1 MNSKDLRNIA
11 SVYEAVY
18 GGAKKEEK
26 KPTDMVV
33 TNADKK
39 ANTKAY
45 QNLKAGVKGYKAA
58 DHLGEESVDEGY
70 AKPNKSVP
78 KGSKVGPKKVSAP
91 KGSKVRVKRWWDDDG
106 DGIGYEKGEVKKEQN
121 ELVSKE
127 VKDLQKAA
135 KTGKGKYAAKADKLA
150 EDKDTPDQVAAVI
163 DMYRSKKGTGEAVK
177 DTEEGK
183 KKAAKKERDYAA
195 WEREKMKQDDPDW
208 KHKKGSTT
216 ESVDAD
222 YIEIVRE
229 IKSAETQAD
238 IKRWG
243 ALEESGNFS
252 DQELAII
259 IEADIA
265 DILAR
270 LEKKRISKGGDPEES
285 PLPAMR
291 KYHADKKK
299 KKVKEEVEI
308 DEGIVRAIKKAKR
321 IGKRILDAHDSDP
334 GRAHTIG
341 TLGNPNVRNDEKA
354 AERRKNQKKYRG
366 VKVKEEFELDEAE
379 RSLLDKIMEAD
390 SLAGQ
395 VARWEAARQKRMKQ
409 RQSYERP
416 SWIPRDQDHEDNWG
430 SSKGE
435 KKKG

>member
-1 MNSKDLRNIA
+1 MDSKDLNNIA

-18 GGAKKEEK
+18 GGGKKEEK
-26 KPTDMVV
+26 KDTRLVV
-33 TNADKK
+33 TAADKK

-45 QNLKAGVKGYKAA
+45 QNYKAGNKAYKAA
-58 DHLGEESVDEGY
+58 DHLKEG
-70 AKPNKSVP
+70 
-78 KGSKVGPKKVSAP
+78 KK
-91 KGSKVRVKRWWDDDG
+91 KVKRWWDDDG

-135 KTGKGKYAAKADKLA
+135 KTGKGKYVAKADKL
-150 EDKDTPDQVAAVI
+150 EEKKKDTPDQVAAVI

-183 KKAAKKERDYAA
+183 TEAAKKERDYAA
-195 WEREKMKQDDPDW
+195 WERSKMKKDDPDW

-216 ESVDAD
+216 ESVDDD

-243 ALEESGNFS
+243 ALKESGNFT
-252 DQELAII
+252 DEELDTI

-291 KYHADKKK
+291 KYHANK

-308 DEGIVRAIKKAKR
+308 
-321 IGKRILDAHDSDP
+321 
-334 GRAHTIG
+334 
-341 TLGNPNVRNDEKA
+341 
-354 AERRKNQKKYRG
+354 Q
-366 VKVKEEFELDEAE
+366 LDEAE
-379 RSLLDKIMEAD
+379 RDLGDRLHRKRKLYDKTTKKAMEY
-390 SLAGQ
+390 
-395 VARWEAARQKRMKQ
+395 ARREGEAAGHDRFNMGRLDREMDGIKAKMNK
-409 RQSYERP
+409 
-416 SWIPRDQDHEDNWG
+416 
-430 SSKGE
+430 E
-435 KKKG
+435 K

>member
-1 MNSKDLRNIA
+1 MDSKDLKNIA

-18 GGAKKEEK
+18 GGGKKEEK
-26 KPTDMVV
+26 KDTRLVV
-33 TNADKK
+33 TAADKK

-45 QNLKAGVKGYKAA
+45 QNYKAGNKAYKAA
-58 DHLGEESVDEGY
+58 DHLKEG
-70 AKPNKSVP
+70 
-78 KGSKVGPKKVSAP
+78 KK
-91 KGSKVRVKRWWDDDG
+91 KVKRWWDDDG
-106 DGIGYEKGEVKKEQN
+106 DGIGYEKGEVKKVKEQN

-135 KTGKGKYAAKADKLA
+135 KTGKGKYVAKADKL
-150 EDKDTPDQVAAVI
+150 EEKKKDTPDQVAAVI

-177 DTEEGK
+177 DTEEGDTE
-183 KKAAKKERDYAA
+183 AAKKERDYAA
-195 WEREKMKQDDPDW
+195 WERSKMKKDDPDW

-270 LEKKRISKGGDPEES
+270 LEKKRISKGGNPDDS
-285 PLPAMR
+285 PLPAMK

-299 KKVKEEVEI
+299 KKVKEGYQRDPEQQEKERKRSKQSDPSKAGFTGISDDIGEI
-308 DEGIVRAIKKAKR
+308 MRQNAAMKKA
-321 IGKRILDAHDSDP
+321 
-334 GRAHTIG
+334 
-341 TLGNPNVRNDEKA
+341 A
-354 AERRKNQKKYRG
+354 A
-366 VKVKEEFELDEAE
+366 A
-379 RSLLDKIMEAD
+379 
-390 SLAGQ
+390 
-395 VARWEAARQKRMKQ
+395 
-409 RQSYERP
+409 
-416 SWIPRDQDHEDNWG
+416 
-430 SSKGE
+430 
-435 KKKG
+435 KKK

>member
-18 GGAKKEEK
+18 GGAKKVEK
-26 KPTDMVV
+26 KDTRLVV
-33 TNADKK
+33 TAADKK

-45 QNLKAGVKGYKAA
+45 QNYKAGNKAYKAA
-58 DHLGEESVDEGY
+58 DHLGEGKAESPEAEE
-70 AKPNKSVP
+70 AKDKKDDDLAGAPNK
-78 KGSKVGPKKVSAP
+78 KGKK
-91 KGSKVRVKRWWDDDG
+91 VKRWWDDDG
-106 DGIGYEKGEVKKEQN
+106 DGIGYEKGEVKKVKEQN

-135 KTGKGKYAAKADKLA
+135 ETGKGKYAAKADKLPGVGTGKKVK
-150 EDKDTPDQVAAVI
+150 EELELQEKQKDTPDQVAAVI

-177 DTEEGK
+177 DTEKGD

-195 WEREKMKQDDPDW
+195 WERSKMKKDDPDW

-216 ESVDAD
+216 ESVDVD
-222 YIEIVRE
+222 YIDTVQK
-229 IKSAETQAD
+229 IKAAETEAD
-238 IKRWG
+238 IKRWK
-243 ALEESGNFS
+243 ALEESGNFT
-252 DQELAII
+252 DEEIQTIK
-259 IEADIA
+259 EADIA

-285 PLPAMR
+285 PLPAMK
-291 KYHADKKK
+291 KYHAKK
-299 KKVKEEVEI
+299 KKVKEEVESI
-308 DEGIVRAIKKAKR
+308 E
-321 IGKRILDAHDSDP
+321 
-334 GRAHTIG
+334 
-341 TLGNPNVRNDEKA
+341 
-354 AERRKNQKKYRG
+354 
-366 VKVKEEFELDEAE
+366 
-379 RSLLDKIMEAD
+379 EAD
-390 SLAGQ
+390 SLSGQ

>member
-18 GGAKKEEK
+18 GGGKKEEK
-26 KPTDMVV
+26 KDTRLVV
-33 TNADKK
+33 TAADKK

-45 QNLKAGVKGYKAA
+45 QNYKAGNKAYKAA
-58 DHLGEESVDEGY
+58 DHLGEG
-70 AKPNKSVP
+70 
-78 KGSKVGPKKVSAP
+78 KKAD
-91 KGSKVRVKRWWDDDG
+91 KDYDG
-106 DGIGYEKGEVKKEQN
+106 DGKIESGTDEYMGSKDKAIKKAMGK
-121 ELVSKE
+121 EL
-127 VKDLQKAA
+127 KDLQKAA
-135 KTGKGKYAAKADKLA
+135 ETGKGKYVAKADKVKGVGESRWWDVSK
-150 EDKDTPDQVAAVI
+150 EDMIEGYGKKKKKGHDCASKVKHEEYGVGNCIKGMHTLDENNKVTHYDVEFEEYIVENCPVEDLEILEGMYHEHVINDEKNKQLQEKQKDTPDQVAAVI

-216 ESVDAD
+216 ESVDVD
-222 YIEIVRE
+222 YIDTVQK
-229 IKSAETQAD
+229 IKAAETEAD
-238 IKRWG
+238 IKRWK
-243 ALEESGNFS
+243 ALEESGNFT
-252 DQELAII
+252 DEEIQII
-259 IEADIA
+259 KEADIA

-270 LEKKRISKGGDPEES
+270 LERKRISKGGDPEES

-299 KKVKEEVEI
+299 KKVKEEVESI
-308 DEGIVRAIKKAKR
+308 E
-321 IGKRILDAHDSDP
+321 
-334 GRAHTIG
+334 
-341 TLGNPNVRNDEKA
+341 
-354 AERRKNQKKYRG
+354 
-366 VKVKEEFELDEAE
+366 
-379 RSLLDKIMEAD
+379 EAD

-430 SSKGE
+430 SSKG
-435 KKKG
+435 KKD

>member
-26 KPTDMVV
+26 KDTRLVV
-33 TNADKK
+33 TAADKK

-45 QNLKAGVKGYKAA
+45 QNYKAGNKAYKAA

-183 KKAAKKERDYAA
+183 TEAAKKERDYAA
-195 WEREKMKQDDPDW
+195 WERSKMKKDDPDW

-243 ALEESGNFS
+243 ALKESGNFT
-252 DQELAII
+252 DEEIQII
-259 IEADIA
+259 KEADIA

-299 KKVKEEVEI
+299 KKVKEEVESI
-308 DEGIVRAIKKAKR
+308 E
-321 IGKRILDAHDSDP
+321 
-334 GRAHTIG
+334 
-341 TLGNPNVRNDEKA
+341 
-354 AERRKNQKKYRG
+354 
-366 VKVKEEFELDEAE
+366 
-379 RSLLDKIMEAD
+379 EAD

-416 SWIPRDQDHEDNWG
+416 HWIPKDQDHEDRYG
-430 SSKGE
+430 SSKG
-435 KKKG
+435 KKD

>member
-18 GGAKKEEK
+18 GGGKKEEK
-26 KPTDMVV
+26 KDTRLVV
-33 TNADKK
+33 TAADKK

-45 QNLKAGVKGYKAA
+45 QNYKAGNKAYKAA
-58 DHLGEESVDEGY
+58 DHLGEG
-70 AKPNKSVP
+70 
-78 KGSKVGPKKVSAP
+78 KKAD
-91 KGSKVRVKRWWDDDG
+91 KDYDG
-106 DGIGYEKGEVKKEQN
+106 DGKIESGTDEYMGSKDKAIKKAMGK
-121 ELVSKE
+121 EL
-127 VKDLQKAA
+127 KDLQKAA
-135 KTGKGKYAAKADKLA
+135 ETGKGKYVAKADKVKGVGESRWWDVSK
-150 EDKDTPDQVAAVI
+150 EDMIEGYGKKKKKGHDCASKVKHEEYGVGNCIKGMHTLDENNKVTHYDVEFEEYIVENCPVEDLEILEGMYHEHVINDEKNKQLQEKQKDTPDQVAAVI

-216 ESVDAD
+216 DSVDVD
-222 YIEIVRE
+222 YIDTVQK
-229 IKSAETQAD
+229 IKAAETEAD
-238 IKRWG
+238 IKRWK
-243 ALEESGNFS
+243 ALEESGNFT
-252 DQELAII
+252 DEEIQII
-259 IEADIA
+259 KEADIA

-270 LEKKRISKGGDPEES
+270 LERKRISKGGDPEES

-291 KYHADKKK
+291 RYHADKKK
-299 KKVKEEVEI
+299 KKVKEEVESI
-308 DEGIVRAIKKAKR
+308 E
-321 IGKRILDAHDSDP
+321 
-334 GRAHTIG
+334 
-341 TLGNPNVRNDEKA
+341 
-354 AERRKNQKKYRG
+354 
-366 VKVKEEFELDEAE
+366 
-379 RSLLDKIMEAD
+379 EAD

-435 KKKG
+435 KKKK

>member
-1 MNSKDLRNIA
+1 MMLLLVLGCRRMQIYKYMKKNQCINMDSKDLRHIA

-18 GGAKKEEK
+18 GGAKKVEK
-26 KPTDMVV
+26 KDTRLVV
-33 TNADKK
+33 TAADKK

-45 QNLKAGVKGYKAA
+45 QNYKAGNKAYKAA
-58 DHLGEESVDEGY
+58 DHLGEGKAESPEAEEEKDKKDDDLAG
-70 AKPNKSVP
+70 APNG
-78 KGSKVGPKKVSAP
+78 KGKKKA
-91 KGSKVRVKRWWDDDG
+91 KRWWDDDG
-106 DGIGYEKGEVKKEQN
+106 DGKGYEDGEVDGKFPDKDGSKKKKVKEQN

-135 KTGKGKYAAKADKLA
+135 KTGKGKYVAKADKLA
-150 EDKDTPDQVAAVI
+150 EDKDTPKQVAAVI

-195 WEREKMKQDDPDW
+195 WERSKMKKDDPDW

-216 ESVDAD
+216 ESVDAE
-222 YIEIVRE
+222 YIETVQ
-229 IKSAETQAD
+229 KVKAAETEAD
-238 IKRWG
+238 IKRWK
-243 ALEESGNFS
+243 ALEESGNFT
-252 DQELAII
+252 DEEIQTIK
-259 IEADIA
+259 EADIA

-299 KKVKEEVEI
+299 KKVKEEVESI
-308 DEGIVRAIKKAKR
+308 E
-321 IGKRILDAHDSDP
+321 
-334 GRAHTIG
+334 
-341 TLGNPNVRNDEKA
+341 
-354 AERRKNQKKYRG
+354 
-366 VKVKEEFELDEAE
+366 
-379 RSLLDKIMEAD
+379 EAD
-390 SLAGQ
+390 SLSGQ

-435 KKKG
+435 KKKD